1 MDYRTSDAMKTG
13 VIVLG
18 LDSDSEGCRSFT
30 ERCADF
36 LREKGRKN
44 VFAAFYRGTPYA
56 GDVMREM
63 HDAGIDT
70 FSILPLMVSEGKHTV
85 WLMPKSVF
93 LPDNFGSWTMLDGKD
108 VATRFST
115 ALGSDPRMAKE
126 LVQREGRPEPGTA
139 ILLVNRGSPHS
150 SAGRDASYYT
160 EAFRQ
165 AGWDAE
171 CASAVNGNDVSKTA
185 RELVDRGN
193 NSIRVVPLFISF
205 EGKYPG
211 IIKDQLDSTGCDI
224 SYSAPVSETPAYL
237 EILDSKVPEGW

>member
-1 MDYRTSDAMKTG
+1 MKTG
-13 VIVLG
+13 IIVLG
-18 LDSDSEGCRSFT
+18 LDSDSKGCRSFT

-63 HDAGIDT
+63 HGTGIDT
-70 FSILPLMVSEGKHTV
+70 FCILPLMISEGKHTV

-115 ALGSDPRMAKE
+115 ALGSDPRMAEE
-126 LVQREGRPEPGTA
+126 LVRREGKSEPGTA

-150 SAGRDASYYT
+150 SAERDASYYA
-160 EAFRQ
+160 EAFRE
-165 AGWDAE
+165 AGWDSDY
-171 CASAVNGNDVSKTA
+171 ASAVREDEISKAT
-185 RELVDRGN
+185 RELIDKGN
-193 NSIRVVPLFISF
+193 TSIRVVPLFINF
-205 EGKYPG
+205 EGKYSDIVREKLKATG
-211 IIKDQLDSTGCDI
+211 IDVR
-224 SYSAPVSETPAYL
+224 YSAPISEITKYL